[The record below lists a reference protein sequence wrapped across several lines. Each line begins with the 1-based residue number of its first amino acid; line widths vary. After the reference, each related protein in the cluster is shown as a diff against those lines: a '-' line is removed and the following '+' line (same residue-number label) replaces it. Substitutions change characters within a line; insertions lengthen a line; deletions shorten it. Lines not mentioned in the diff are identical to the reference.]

1 MGEDIAPIG
10 NGKRGTKE
18 LRIYE
23 NEQAPFRIID
33 TVGFEP
39 SAKEERKAISAVRRW
54 CRDGAKKGNDN
65 TQKRRA

>member
-1 MGEDIAPIG
+1 MFLFFGNSDVGKSTLINAVMGEDIAPIG

-39 SAKEERKAISAVRRW
+39 SAKE
-54 CRDGAKKGNDN
+54 
-65 TQKRRA
+65 